1 MTEIHLSI
9 AIILVFLAAAV
20 AWDIKRAK
28 RKKAAPSMDI
38 GFEPSRI
45 GYHKHKPDWP
55 YLSDIVHVCRVE
67 DQITA
72 FIGHRMEPVVLVM
85 RQDPIPLPTGGIAAG
100 VYHSTRKGWDHAWIE
115 LYSWAALAHELLHHA
130 SGLEDTKEFRE
141 LYKRFQMRT
150 K

>member
-1 MTEIHLSI
+1 MMTYLAVALIIITI
-9 AIILVFLAAAV
+9 AAIV
-20 AWDIKRAK
+20 AWDIWRSKQ
-28 RKKAAPSMDI
+28 KKAAPRAGFWFDTI
-38 GFEPSRI
+38 GFESSRVL
-45 GYHKHKPDWP
+45 GCAPF
-55 YLSDIVHVCRVE
+55 LVRELLADIE
-67 DQITA
+67 A
-72 FIGHRMEPVVLVM
+72 FMGRKLDPVVVII
-85 RQDPIPLPTGGIAAG
+85 RPDPIKLPTGGIAAG